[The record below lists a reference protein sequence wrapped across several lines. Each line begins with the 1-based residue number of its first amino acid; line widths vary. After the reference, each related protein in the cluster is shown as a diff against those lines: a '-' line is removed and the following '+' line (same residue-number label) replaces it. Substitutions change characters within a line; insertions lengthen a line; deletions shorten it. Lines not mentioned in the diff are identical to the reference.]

1 MPSTQHICSCGNE
14 YKLFQSYKNH
24 LIKYKCNLKPTES
37 EPDPDES
44 AGESLTITPSTTP
57 KKTNI
62 QIDKSTIDYSAIPV
76 LTDEERQRL
85 DITPPSSKPVI
96 HKKRKC
102 IYCTKEFTKNNI
114 KRHEEVYCKHRY
126 KKLAQ
131 YKHLVR
137 AGVQNIPCDTI
148 EIMELYDKLLITQPD
163 VLMNTNIAISHGIER
178 QTNSNIDGINANSRQ
193 LATTDSNTKNQIT
206 SQLQN
211 QLPIAGINNI
221 NVNNINQTNNIQ
233 NINNN
238 IQNNNIVNQNIN
250 IIINPVCKEDLTHI
264 TPERQLFIILQR
276 KHAIKAF
283 YDTIYENMANHN
295 IIIQDRQGEKVKY
308 LDEQHGINNGE
319 TTDVIGDIA
328 MAHIEHLDGFI
339 ETHKNDVPEHRK
351 NDLQYLEDYLL
362 DEHNNP
368 KVIKQLIE
376 KIECI
381 HNTSKTLLEKY
392 EKMKVETFLNS
403 QLNMSSAP
411 QSITN

>member
-1 MPSTQHICSCGNE
+1 MQPTRHICSCGNE
-14 YKLFQSYKNH
+14 YKQFHGLKKH
-24 LIKYKCNLKPTES
+24 LLKSKCNLKTQES
-37 EPDPDES
+37 EPEPDES
-44 AGESLTITPSTTP
+44 AAESAVGTPVTTP
-57 KKTNI
+57 KKPNI

-96 HKKRKC
+96 NKKRKC
-102 IYCTKEFTKNNI
+102 IYCTKEFTKHNI
-114 KRHEEVYCKHRY
+114 KRHEDVYCKHRY
-126 KKLAQ
+126 KRLAQ

-163 VLMNTNIAISHGIER
+163 VLMNTNIATSHGIER
-178 QTNSNIDGINANSRQ
+178 QSNSNPDGSNTNSQQ
-193 LATTDSNTKNQIT
+193 LSTIDSNTKNQIT

-221 NVNNINQTNNIQ
+221 NVNNQTNNIQ
-233 NINNN
+233 NINN

-276 KHAIKAF
+276 KQAIKAF

-308 LDEQHGINNGE
+308 LDGQHGINNGE
-319 TTDVIGDIA
+319 AKDVIGDIA
-328 MAHIEHLDGFI
+328 MAHIGHLDGFI

-392 EKMKVETFLNS
+392 EKMKVEHFLNS
-403 QLNMSSAP
+403 QLNMSSEAQP
-411 QSITN
+411 ITN